1 MVRVH
6 REHVGREERPPQDGF
21 SWNEVPPW
29 AMLLSDKQDL
39 IINMLQNVLGQ
50 QEYMMGTYKD
60 LGDAI
65 ARNSSASDSILQMVT
80 TIVQELKDAQASNDP
95 KAIDT
100 AIANLDANTQ
110 RLVAAAVKSTPV
122 DTAPPGQPLP
132 PAPPESGDTG
142 FKSQ

>member
-6 REHVGREERPPQDGF
+6 REHETHNGRAPQDGF

-29 AMLLSDKQDL
+29 VTLVIDKQDL
-39 IINMLQNVLGQ
+39 IIELLQRVLEQ
-50 QEYMMGTYKD
+50 QEFMMGTYKD

-65 ARNSSASDSILQMVT
+65 ARNSSASDSILQMLT
-80 TIVQELKDAQASNDP
+80 TVVQNLKDAQAASDP
-95 KAIDT
+95 KAIDD
-100 AIANLDANTQ
+100 AIASLDANTQ

-122 DTAPPGQPLP
+122 DTAPPNQPLP

-142 FKSQ
+142 FRP